1 MTSAGTLVAKGRAG
15 PPDRMLA
22 VASAIV
28 YARVRGRQLVVD
40 WRDETYSNEGTNARN
55 ARSVRRLERLP
66 IATGG
71 RAW

>member
-15 PPDRMLA
+15 PADRMFA

-28 YARVRGRQLVVD
+28 YARLRGRQLAVD
-40 WRDETYSNEGTNARN
+40 WRDETYSNDGTNARN
-55 ARSVRRLERLP
+55 ARSVRRFARLP
-66 IATGG
+66 NATGG